1 MMTIQVMKWMMNI
14 HNHSVKIRMMMTT
27 LTTMMMWFY
36 LSYNPQFGQ
45 LMPRLH
51 EKERNCIL
59 FADLFFQHVAIQLV
73 YLPPNSTRF
82 GDVMCKIKL
91 E

>member
-1 MMTIQVMKWMMNI
+1 MMTTQVMKWMMNI
-14 HNHSVKIRMMMTT
+14 HNHSVKIRMMTTT
-27 LTTMMMWFY
+27 LTMMMMMMWFY
-36 LSYNPQFGQ
+36 LSYNPQFRQ

-73 YLPPNSTRF
+73 YLLSELYS
-82 GDVMCKIKL
+82 V
-91 E
+91 

>member
-27 LTTMMMWFY
+27 LTTMMMTTMMMWFY
-36 LSYNPQFGQ
+36 LSYNPQFRQ

-51 EKERNCIL
+51 EKGRNCIL
-59 FADLFFQHVAIQLV
+59 FADLFFQHVAIQLG
-73 YLPPNSTRF
+73 YLLSELYSVWRCN
-82 GDVMCKIKL
+82 V
-91 E
+91 